1 MGSRSGRQAHSRH
14 GPSASHAEARMR
26 SWAPAEMMD
35 VKTSRPSITAR
46 RHTAP
51 NLCTL
56 ARPSP
61 APATQT
67 RPGQMLVASTLN
79 SPKDPAAFFALSPL
93 CPFCLCTSACIWSRE
108 WLSMTPDNLKMPL
121 PPGSPSP
128 SLAVEINTA
137 TRPAHTSLNRL
148 ITTRL
153 PLGLPP
159 HAASPRLYAFGILHF
174 AHLFFTFES
183 CWLDLTRAQQPSN
196 PTLSSLLED
205 PWISVNG
212 AAADDQNPS
221 PSAGAEQSVHDREI
235 LNLLARLLPPGLPRS
250 KRLRTD
256 LATLLSLSPIDLDV
270 HLAAYPT
277 PLLATTTAHIRR
289 RLRRHPHL
297 LLAYTHV
304 LYLAIFAGGR
314 WIRQQL
320 LDGGPEFWGYGAGDD
335 EKKEAAWKQQV
346 TSKGLSLWFFDGAAD
361 GEDIRSEFKRRWAE
375 VEGLLSAEQRD
386 QVVDESRHI
395 FAIVEELVR
404 ELDRQLDTPGATGL
418 RENDDKEIKDVEE
431 KGDAIEL
438 DPVAQRVEESYARWA
453 KLSRRSSFAGA
464 LVLLG
469 GFYWWAAC
477 CLGLSLGLNGIA
489 VGPEWPDI

>member
-1 MGSRSGRQAHSRH
+1 
-14 GPSASHAEARMR
+14 
-26 SWAPAEMMD
+26 
-35 VKTSRPSITAR
+35 
-46 RHTAP
+46 
-51 NLCTL
+51 
-56 ARPSP
+56 
-61 APATQT
+61 
-67 RPGQMLVASTLN
+67 
-79 SPKDPAAFFALSPL
+79 
-93 CPFCLCTSACIWSRE
+93 
-108 WLSMTPDNLKMPL
+108 MTPDNLKMPL

-235 LNLLARLLPPGLPRS
+235 LNLLARLLSPGLPRS

>member
-1 MGSRSGRQAHSRH
+1 
-14 GPSASHAEARMR
+14 
-26 SWAPAEMMD
+26 
-35 VKTSRPSITAR
+35 
-46 RHTAP
+46 
-51 NLCTL
+51 
-56 ARPSP
+56 
-61 APATQT
+61 
-67 RPGQMLVASTLN
+67 
-79 SPKDPAAFFALSPL
+79 
-93 CPFCLCTSACIWSRE
+93 
-108 WLSMTPDNLKMPL
+108 MTPDHLKMPL

-148 ITTRL
+148 ITSRL

-183 CWLDLTRAQQPSN
+183 CWLDLTRSHQPTN

-212 AAADDQNPS
+212 AATDDHP
-221 PSAGAEQSVHDREI
+221 AGAEQPAHDREI
-235 LNLLARLLPPGLPRS
+235 LDRLTRLLPPGLPRS

-270 HLAAYPT
+270 HLATYPT
-277 PLLATTTAHIRR
+277 PRLASTTAHIRR
-289 RLRRHPHL
+289 RLRTHPHL

-304 LYLAIFAGGR
+304 LYLAVFAGGR

-320 LDGGPEFWGYGAGDD
+320 LNGGPEFWGYKSVDG
-335 EKKEAAWKQQV
+335 EKEDFWKEQV
-346 TSKGLSLWFFDGAAD
+346 TSKGLSLWFFDSPAD
-361 GEDIRSEFKRRWAE
+361 GEDIRADFKQRWTD
-375 VEGLLSAEQRD
+375 VEDSLSAQQRAE
-386 QVVDESRHI
+386 VVDESRHI

-404 ELDRQLDTPGATGL
+404 ELDRELDTPGTAGL
-418 RENDDKEIKDVEE
+418 REEVSGDVKDVEA
-431 KGDAIEL
+431 KGDTIEL
-438 DPVAQRVEESYARWA
+438 DLAAQRAEESIARWA
-453 KLSRRSSFAGA
+453 KLSRRGSFAGA

-477 CLGLSLGLNGIA
+477 CLGLSLGLNGVTI
-489 VGPEWPDI
+489 GPEWPDV